1 MKIHS
6 IRLSIDPKYIHKTQK
21 LAIALELKTN
31 LNNLLNTKFIKL
43 GTTNF
48 FKTGYYDKW
57 KLIVRVLTFDSFNKH
72 PLFGHWITADGW
84 QKVILTQCTMY

>member
-1 MKIHS
+1 MHS

-48 FKTGYYDKW
+48 LRRDIMING
-57 KLIVRVLTFDSFNKH
+57 N
-72 PLFGHWITADGW
+72 
-84 QKVILTQCTMY
+84 